1 MTSSINGSETI
12 SAAATMNQERLP
24 DHPTEPPFLLFEES
38 NDKYWGVADR
48 DVPILIGAAAG
59 L

>member
-1 MTSSINGSETI
+1 MASNVSDTM
-12 SAAATMNQERLP
+12 SAAATMNERLP
-24 DHPTEPPFLLFEES
+24 NHPTEPPFLLFEES

-59 L
+59 LKSK